1 MHYRL
6 KLLTVKP
13 LAVFIVPLSGKL
25 FLKILGLFLW
35 IDIIKFLI
43 HLPEVCIHCA

>member
-13 LAVFIVPLSGKL
+13 LAMFIVPLSGKL
-25 FLKILGLFLW
+25 FLKILGFFLL

-43 HLPEVCIHCA
+43 RLPAVFIYCP